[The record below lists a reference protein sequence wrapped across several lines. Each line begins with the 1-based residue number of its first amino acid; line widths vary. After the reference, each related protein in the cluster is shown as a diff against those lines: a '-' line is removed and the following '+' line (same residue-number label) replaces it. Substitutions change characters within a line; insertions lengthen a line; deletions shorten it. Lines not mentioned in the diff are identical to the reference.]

1 MAGRFG
7 AVRVGG
13 WALMSARH
21 RPAPTPR
28 VEGRPEAARDPR
40 PSLFR
45 RLLVT
50 SAAEAT
56 SADAASAAMVGG
68 IAHAMAA
75 EGLPPPSE
83 SPSLEEQ
90 LAERLDTFLGI
101 AERLAASH
109 DRTALLGMIVD
120 ETRRGLGTD
129 DVTIRVLEGG
139 RMRLAAWA
147 GLDDAGA
154 ARLPDLGLDEG
165 WVGAVVRSGRVM
177 SWDDARTDPD
187 HGMERYDPEHR
198 WGATIAAPLIHDG
211 EIVGVLNV
219 CTPGPRAW
227 TDGDVAFLA
236 TLATH
241 AAIALTNAK
250 LLSETE
256 RRAAQLATLQAASAR
271 LTRAGS
277 VEGVGRT
284 VVEEARRII
293 DYHNARVYL
302 IEADEAV
309 VPIAFEGRVGAYEQV
324 DFSLLR
330 CRIGEGFT
338 GWVALHGEPILAN
351 DAGSDP
357 RGLTIDG
364 TDDIDESML
373 VVPMRYDG
381 VTVGVI
387 TLSKLGLDGF
397 TDGDLQLLTIL
408 ADQAAT
414 AMESARLLTRSQ
426 ALAGEL
432 RRLLDMSSE
441 LSGSLDPRQVA
452 NRIAE
457 HLATA
462 MAADECAISYWDR
475 PSGKVESLGYF
486 PALRIEQLEP
496 FFLVEGFPETIRAL
510 ERQETVIID
519 AADPDADPAEV
530 ALLTRDGNRMLAMLP
545 LVAKGQSIGLVELF
559 SRSAL
564 RWDREQLDLARTMA
578 NEAAMALENA
588 RLYEDARKLAD
599 RDPLTSFYNHRFLHE
614 RLGEEVVRSQRARR
628 PLSVLMLDLDD
639 FKLVNDTF
647 GHLFGDRVLV
657 WCAELIRS
665 TLRGSDIP
673 ARYGG
678 DEFAVILP
686 DTDADDARIAAERIL
701 DAFRDRPYIGEQR
714 GPVPLAGSIGIATF
728 PADGRTATDLIAAAD
743 EALYRVKRD
752 GGHEAAAASDGAAA

>member
-1 MAGRFG
+1 
-7 AVRVGG
+7 
-13 WALMSARH
+13 MSAR
-21 RPAPTPR
+21 PGPTAQAS
-28 VEGRPEAARDPR
+28 EGRPSSRARIPR
-40 PSLFR
+40 PAIFR
-45 RLLVT
+45 RLLGDGEPGPWDT
-50 SAAEAT
+50 PDRPAAER
-56 SADAASAAMVGG
+56 DAAPRSL
-68 IAHAMAA
+68 AA
-75 EGLPPPSE
+75 E
-83 SPSLEEQ
+83 
-90 LAERLDTFLGI
+90 LAERLDTVLGI

-109 DRTALLGMIVD
+109 HRETLLRTIVD
-120 ETRRGLGTD
+120 ETRFGLRAD
-129 DVTIRVLEGG
+129 NVTIRVLDGG
-139 RMRLAAWA
+139 RLRVAAWA
-147 GLDDAGA
+147 GLDDATA
-154 ARLPDLGLDEG
+154 AALPVLGLDDG
-165 WVGAVVRSGRVM
+165 WVGEVVRAGRVTA
-177 SWDDARTDPD
+177 WDDARTDPG
-187 HGMERYDPEHR
+187 HGMERYDPAVH
-198 WGATIAAPLIHDG
+198 WAGAIAAPLIHDG
-211 EIVGVLNV
+211 RVIGALNA
-219 CTPGPRAW
+219 CTGQPRTW
-227 TDGDVAFLA
+227 TDGDLAFLA

-241 AAIALTNAK
+241 AAIALSNAE
-250 LLSETE
+250 LFTQTE
-256 RRAAQLATLQAASAR
+256 QRAAQLATLQAASAR

-293 DYHNARVYL
+293 EYHNARVYL
-302 IEADEAV
+302 LESPDLV

-324 DFSLLR
+324 DLDLLR
-330 CRIGEGFT
+330 CKVGEGFT
-338 GWVALHGEPILAN
+338 GWVALHGQPILAN
-351 DAGSDP
+351 DASRDP
-357 RGLTIDG
+357 RGQTIVG

-381 VTVGVI
+381 VTVGVV

-397 TDGDLQLLTIL
+397 TDVDLQLLTIL

-414 AMESARLLTRSQ
+414 ALESARLLTRSQ
-426 ALAGEL
+426 ELAGEL

-441 LSGSLDPRQVA
+441 LSASLDPRQVA
-452 NRIAE
+452 NLIAG

-462 MAADECAISYWDR
+462 MGADECAISYWDR
-475 PSGKVESLGYF
+475 ASGRVESLGYF
-486 PALRIEQLEP
+486 PPLRIDELEP
-496 FFLVEGFPETIRAL
+496 YFLVDGYPETLRVL

-519 AADPDADPAEV
+519 AGDPTADAAEV
-530 ALLTRDGNRMLAMLP
+530 ELMTRDGNRMLAMLP
-545 LVAKGQSIGLVELF
+545 LVAKGQSIGLLELF
-559 SRSAL
+559 SRADV
-564 RWDREQLDLARTMA
+564 RWTDEHLNLARTMA

-599 RDPLTSFYNHRFLHE
+599 RDPLTGFFNHRFLHE
-614 RLGEEVVRSQRARR
+614 RLGEEVVRSQRGRR

-686 DTDADDARIAAERIL
+686 DTDLAEARVAAERIL
-701 DAFRDRPYIGEQR
+701 EAFRDRPFVGEQR

-743 EALYRVKRD
+743 VALYRVKRD